1 MASVSA
7 DDAGNRHGYYIV
19 DIELK
24 DGRVFKQV
32 VIDSGFLTP
41 NTERGSDPLF

>member
-1 MASVSA
+1 MMPET
-7 DDAGNRHGYYIV
+7 GMGYHIV

-32 VIDSGFLTP
+32 VIDSGFLTQILDV
-41 NTERGSDPLF
+41 DPIPF